1 MNFIGYHGT
10 DAKTATIIDKEGFAD
25 SDESAWLGAGVYFFE
40 DFPPI
45 LSGCDLAYWWVNRYK
60 HFRYWVIYKAYIE
73 SDNILDLVQNKDDQ
87 NKYKQLWD
95 ALLKKHIEAGKDPE
109 DFSCHDVILQLRR
122 KVEVIRCMV
131 DASKP
136 TAKLNSYIDGH
147 PQIQLC
153 VYRNS
158 GRVIKSYSRYKEN

>member
-1 MNFIGYHGT
+1 MKFIGYHGT
-10 DAKTATIIDKEGFAD
+10 DAESANKIENEGFED
-25 SDESAWLGAGVYFFE
+25 SAEGAWLGAGIYFFE
-40 DFPPI
+40 DLPPFFR
-45 LSGCDLAYWWVNRYK
+45 GEDLALWWVKEYK
-60 HFRYWVIYKAYIE
+60 NFNYWVIYKAEIE
-73 SDNILDLVQNKDDQ
+73 SENVLDLVENKNDQ
-87 NKYKQLWD
+87 FRYRKLWD
-95 ALLKKHIEAGKDPE
+95 ILLKKHLEAGHPVE

-136 TAKLNSYIDGH
+136 TAKLNSYIVGH

-158 GRVIKSYSRYKEN
+158 GRVIKNYSRYRKN